1 MFFSK
6 DRIVTQNHQ
15 PSFSDFNEG
24 VVFLIDKPLDWTSF
38 DVVNKLR
45 FKIKHSLKLKK
56 IKVGHAGTL
65 DPLASGLLIVCCGKA
80 TKYIGQLQNL
90 DKSYSGTMQLG
101 ASTPSYDAESEPDRY
116 YPTDHIDAALINAA
130 VPEFTG
136 QQMQVPPLFSAIK
149 VNGKKGY
156 ELARRG
162 SDITLDARSV
172 LIHSFE
178 IDAINFP
185 LIHFTVSCSKGT
197 YIRSLAHDFGKA
209 LGSGAYLSSLR
220 RESIDQFHV
229 KDALTVEE
237 AVEYIGSLGISE

>member
-1 MFFSK
+1 MFFSE
-6 DRIVTQNHQ
+6 DRILTKNHL
-15 PSFSDFNEG
+15 PSLTDINEG
-24 VVFLIDKPLDWTSF
+24 IVILIDKPHGWTSF

-80 TKYIGQLQNL
+80 TKSIGQLQNL
-90 DKSYSGTMQLG
+90 DKSYSGTMHLG
-101 ASTPSYDAESEPDRY
+101 ASTPSYDAESEPDHY
-116 YPTDHIDAALINAA
+116 YPTDHIDSSLIHSV

-136 QQMQVPPLFSAIK
+136 PQMQVPPLFSAIK

-162 SDITLDARSV
+162 SDISLDARSV
-172 LIHSFE
+172 MIHSFD
-178 IDAINFP
+178 IDAINLP
-185 LIHFTVSCSKGT
+185 VIHFIVSCSKGT

-229 KDALTVEE
+229 KDALTVAE
-237 AVEYIGSLGISE
+237 ALDYIGSLEKPE